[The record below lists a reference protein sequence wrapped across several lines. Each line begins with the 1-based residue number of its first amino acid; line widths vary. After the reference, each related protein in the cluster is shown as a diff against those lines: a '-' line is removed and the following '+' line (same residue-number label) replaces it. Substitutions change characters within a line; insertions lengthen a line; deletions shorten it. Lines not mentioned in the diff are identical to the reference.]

1 MIENI
6 LMYQVK
12 VSIGSSIMFLC
23 YYLFFNRDTFYKR
36 NRLILALSMIL
47 PLVIPFIHI
56 GPLFDNIGDMALD
69 ADNRSTS
76 LIVVPSYYI
85 ESSIST
91 AIDKFS
97 FADGLFLIYISGLLF
112 SIGYLSWGIYT
123 VLKIIRSGRDTTING
138 STIVI
143 SEGPT
148 PPFSF
153 LGKIVISEDVL
164 KDEDYNSIIN
174 HELAH
179 TRQKHYI
186 DLMFCELFVS
196 FQWFNPAAWL
206 IRKAI
211 KENHEFLA
219 DSDVADGCN
228 DIKQYQLSLLGVN
241 GLGKIYP
248 LAHNFNKRIIKKRII
263 MMNRLKTNHFAR
275 LKNFLI
281 LPAIAFLL
289 FTITTSSIATTNF
302 LDEII
307 VPAVKDNTNADLA
320 FQDPVKFSDASK
332 STIRAVIM
340 QSIQYPREA
349 ALNNYEDSV
358 YLLLT
363 VKDGIVLKKE
373 VLYSPKDI
381 NVPILD
387 HIRIAA
393 FKPDINPDQ
402 NSRRDKE
409 LRNLLKEASLESANK
424 LKDIDIPEW
433 KAKEVKFAVKLDF
446 ALFDRQAKEE
456 TFVVVQNMPTFN
468 GGDVNFFRDWVQK
481 QVKIPEGVD
490 ARGKVYIMFTVEKDG
505 SVTDASIMRGLDP
518 VLDKIAIDLV
528 NSSPKWKPGY
538 LNSDE
543 PVKVKFSITVQF
555 PESK

>member
-1 MIENI
+1 
-6 LMYQVK
+6 
-12 VSIGSSIMFLC
+12 
-23 YYLFFNRDTFYKR
+23 
-36 NRLILALSMIL
+36 
-47 PLVIPFIHI
+47 
-56 GPLFDNIGDMALD
+56 
-69 ADNRSTS
+69 
-76 LIVVPSYYI
+76 
-85 ESSIST
+85 
-91 AIDKFS
+91 
-97 FADGLFLIYISGLLF
+97 
-112 SIGYLSWGIYT
+112 WGIYT
-123 VLKIIRSGRDTTING
+123 VSKIIRSGRDTTING

-219 DSDVADGCN
+219 DSDVADCCN